1 MKTMKLSDIK
11 ITEAFES
18 THPSPDKIRKKKEQ
32 WLKTGRQR
40 KYIVVNKDGYLVDG
54 YITYL
59 IMKELGVEE
68 AKIIKKKSW
77 MNPIENLEIKEPA
90 YRTENTT
97 YVWGVHP
104 NSPDNK
110 LYVWR
115 VPNGGNWNEF
125 KKNITVGDM
134 VFCYAKGK
142 VSPVIIKAIQTTDF
156 CPTPL
161 DVKKVCSKNIVKGS
175 ENNA

>member
-1 MKTMKLSDIK
+1 MSTMKLSDIK
-11 ITEAFES
+11 ITEAFAN
-18 THPSPDKIRKKKEQ
+18 TRPSPKKIQMKKEH
-32 WLKTGRQR
+32 WMKTGRQD
-40 KYIVVNKDGYLVDG
+40 KYIVVDKKNNLVDG

-59 IMKELGVEE
+59 VMKELGIEE
-68 AKIIKKKSW
+68 VKVIKSNKKD
-77 MNPIENLEIKEPA
+77 LDKKIKESP

-115 VPNGGNWNEF
+115 VPNNENWNEF
-125 KKNITVGDM
+125 KENISVGDM
-134 VFCYAKGK
+134 IFCYAKGK
-142 VSPVIIKAIQTTDF
+142 VSPVIIKAIQTTDT

-161 DVKKVCSKNIVKGS
+161 DVKKVCSKNIVRGYDDEDIKK
-175 ENNA
+175 

>member
-11 ITEAFES
+11 ITDAFAK
-18 THPSPDKIRKKKEQ
+18 TNPSPKKVRLKKEH
-32 WLKTGRQR
+32 WIKTGRQD
-40 KYIVVNKDGYLVDG
+40 KYIVVDKRNNLVDG
-54 YITYL
+54 YIIYL
-59 IMKELGVEE
+59 VMKELGIEE
-68 AKIIKKKSW
+68 VKVIRSHKK
-77 MNPIENLEIKEPA
+77 NLDKKIKEPP

-104 NSPDNK
+104 NSPDEK

-115 VPNGGNWNEF
+115 VPNGKNWNEF
-125 KKNITVGDM
+125 KENISVGDM
-134 VFCYAKGK
+134 IFCCAKGK

-161 DVKKVCSKNIVKGS
+161 DVKKVCSKNIVKGN

>member
-1 MKTMKLSDIK
+1 MKTMKMSDI
-11 ITEAFES
+11 IIPGSFAQ
-18 THPSPDKIRKKKEQ
+18 THPRKEKIDVCKEH
-32 WLKTGRQR
+32 WIKTGRQS
-40 KYIVVNKDGYLVDG
+40 KYVVIDKENILTDGYVMYLV
-54 YITYL
+54 L
-59 IMKELGVEE
+59 KELGVDE
-68 AKIIKKKSW
+68 AKIICSKNGRKRD
-77 MNPIENLEIKEPA
+77 NHVKEPA

-115 VPNGGNWNEF
+115 VPNGKNWNEF

>member
-1 MKTMKLSDIK
+1 M
-11 ITEAFES
+11 
-18 THPSPDKIRKKKEQ
+18 
-32 WLKTGRQR
+32 
-40 KYIVVNKDGYLVDG
+40 
-54 YITYL
+54 
-59 IMKELGVEE
+59 
-68 AKIIKKKSW
+68 
-77 MNPIENLEIKEPA
+77 
-90 YRTENTT
+90 
-97 YVWGVHP
+97 WGVHP
-104 NSPDNK
+104 NSPDEK

-115 VPNGGNWNEF
+115 VPNGKNWNEF

-142 VSPVIIKAIQTTDF
+142 VSPVIIKAIQTTEV

>member
-1 MKTMKLSDIK
+1 MSTMKLADIK
-11 ITEAFES
+11 ITEAFVN
-18 THPSPDKIRKKKEQ
+18 TNPNPKKIQTKKDR
-32 WLKTGRQR
+32 WMKTGRQD
-40 KYIVVNKDGYLVDG
+40 KYIVIDKKNNLVDG

-59 IMKELGVEE
+59 VMKELGIEE
-68 AKIIKKKSW
+68 AKIIKSKSW
-77 MNPIENLEIKEPA
+77 MNPVKSREIKEPP

-115 VPNGGNWNEF
+115 VPSNDNWKEF
-125 KKNITVGDM
+125 RENISVGDM
-134 VFCYAKGK
+134 IFCFAKGK
-142 VSPVIIKAIQTTDF
+142 VSPVIVKAIQTTDV

-161 DVKKVCSKNIVKGS
+161 DVKKVCSKNIVKA
-175 ENNA
+175 NA

>member
-59 IMKELGVEE
+59 IMKELGIEE
-68 AKIIKKKSW
+68 AKIIKSKSW
-77 MNPIENLEIKEPA
+77 MNPIESREIKEPS
-90 YRTENTT
+90 YRKENTT
-97 YVWGVHP
+97 YIWGVHP
-104 NSPDNK
+104 NSPDDK

-115 VPNGGNWNEF
+115 VPNNDNWKDF
-125 KKNITVGDM
+125 KENITVGDM
-134 VFCYAKGK
+134 IFCHAKGK
-142 VSPVIIKAIQTTDF
+142 VSPVIIKAIQTTDV